1 MVEAIRGIL
10 FHACERDRVVVDA
23 LSMNSMNVDRVI
35 RMYRDRFR
43 NIIVGL

>member
-1 MVEAIRGIL
+1 MV
-10 FHACERDRVVVDA
+10 DV